1 MIAGTFLG
9 VSQFNMTHTEN
20 QLVMKK
26 ISLHDL
32 ENCPV
37 TATMSVIGG
46 KWKIL
51 IIHLINNDIN
61 RFSKLSLM
69 LRTISR
75 QMLTS
80 QLRELEADGLIR
92 REIFAEIPP
101 HVEYFLT
108 EKGRALMPVLDG
120 MKEFGYAHVLRVEAK
135 VA

>member
-1 MIAGTFLG
+1 M
-9 VSQFNMTHTEN
+9 N
-20 QLVMKK
+20 
-26 ISLHDL
+26 DL

-37 TATMSVIGG
+37 TATMEVIGG

-51 IIHLINNDIN
+51 ILHLINNDIN

-69 LRTISR
+69 LRRISR

-80 QLRELEADGLIR
+80 QLRELERDGIIR

-108 EKGRALMPVLDG
+108 DKGKALLPVLNE
-120 MKEFGYAHVLRVEAK
+120 MKEFGYAQLHIARPG
-135 VA
+135 VADRLLV